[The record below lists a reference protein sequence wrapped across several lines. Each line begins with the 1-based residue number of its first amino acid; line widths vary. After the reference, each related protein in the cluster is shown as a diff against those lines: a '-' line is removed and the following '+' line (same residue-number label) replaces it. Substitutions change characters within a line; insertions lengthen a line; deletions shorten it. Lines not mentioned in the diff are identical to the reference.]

1 MTPTP
6 AKTEAKH
13 PLVTFRER
21 LDTRTGEL
29 VSALPSHIPVERF
42 KRVAITAVTLN
53 TELLACDQQS
63 LWLACL
69 RAASDGLMPDGRDG
83 AIVPFKDKAQW
94 LPMVGGLLKRFRN
107 SGQFKSISVEIVR
120 EGDEFRY
127 WIDEHG
133 PHIYHVPSSGGAKA
147 VKAYAMAETKD
158 GGVMIRVMSETEIN
172 KRRNVSRAKNSPLWN
187 EWTDEAWMKTVLRNL
202 SKRLPMSADV
212 DELISRDDDDYEFVP
227 SKTYTGNLIDKDRPQ
242 FKNVEAVLDAFGSSE
257 IENSEQAKAGETTME
272 HIARDIGDGIFP
284 KKSPDREG

>member
-1 MTPTP
+1 
-6 AKTEAKH
+6 
-13 PLVTFRER
+13 
-21 LDTRTGEL
+21 
-29 VSALPSHIPVERF
+29 
-42 KRVAITAVTLN
+42 VAITAVTLN

-202 SKRLPMSADV
+202 AKRLPTSSDI
-212 DELISRDDDDYEFVP
+212 DELLARDDDAEKDEFVP
-227 SKTYTGNLIDKDRPQ
+227 TQVPDNPRPQ
-242 FKNVEAVLDAFGSSE
+242 FKNVEAVLDAFGSSS
-257 IENSEQAKAGETTME
+257 IEDNEQVKAGETTME